1 MRGAAQLVLL
11 ALYIGQLLA
20 PALIIA
26 DFIVDRE
33 RIERELCVQR
43 ERAAD
48 VRTCHG
54 ECHMVKQLR
63 AAEEAAA
70 QHAPPALPM
79 KVQPEWFVDRADE
92 PVFGEG
98 IDLHW
103 PRIVQAVPAGERA
116 AAEPVP
122 WG

>member
-20 PALIIA
+20 PALIMA
-26 DFIVDRE
+26 DFIVDRD

-79 KVQPEWFVDRADE
+79 KVQPEWFVGRADE
-92 PVFGEG
+92 PVFGES
-98 IDLHW
+98 IDLQW
-103 PRIVQAVPAGERA
+103 PRIAQALPAGERTT
-116 AAEPVP
+116 AEPVP

>member
-1 MRGAAQLVLL
+1 
-11 ALYIGQLLA
+11 
-20 PALIIA
+20 
-26 DFIVDRE
+26 
-33 RIERELCVQR
+33 
-43 ERAAD
+43 
-48 VRTCHG
+48 
-54 ECHMVKQLR
+54 MVKQLR

-116 AAEPVP
+116 GAEPVP
-122 WG
+122 CG